1 MQRQLGQG
9 GLGEKVMLSSKKA
22 LDLHPFLPAYNQIA
36 GRAEEQA
43 TEWVS

>member
-9 GLGEKVMLSSKKA
+9 GLGAKVMLSSKKA
-22 LDLHPFLPAYNQIA
+22 PDLHLLLPGYNQTA